1 MAKKRVIQIYLDD
14 EEYEYLQQRAMQE
27 HRSMAQTLLHM
38 ADFQR
43 SRKQQAV
50 ENKELPVKLKGIN
63 FSDTPLEDYKTY

>member
-14 EEYEYLQQRAMQE
+14 EEYEYLQQRALQE

-38 ADFQR
+38 ADFQQ